1 MLRDRVRGVVEV
13 RARARVKKVACRW
26 VSPMMSDETT
36 DMEEHVMAASA
47 TSAPG

>member
-1 MLRDRVRGVVEV
+1 MVEV
-13 RARARVKKVACRW
+13 RARVRVSKVACRW

-47 TSAPG
+47 TSAPC